1 MSFFNLWFSRPLL
14 ILFHKEALQPSPHA
28 ALDIIVSEELITSYQ
43 VISIFFYLKIISEY
57 STTSI
62 TDHFIDY
69 AQCVTFMHIINFQY
83 FWFVVGI
90 SLSSLSTIFESLFCI
105 TCALFI
111 YDSDLL
117 PYSSILYLVLRRK
130 NPNSSYLFHQCEAQP
145 THYTLYEAGSHQM
158 HNRNKK

>member
-1 MSFFNLWFSRPLL
+1 MSLFNLWFSRPFVNL
-14 ILFHKEALQPSPHA
+14 IHKEALQPSPHA
-28 ALDIIVSEELITSYQ
+28 ALDIIVSEELITSSQ

-57 STTSI
+57 SRTSI

-69 AQCVTFMHIINFQY
+69 AQCVTFRHIINFQY

-90 SLSSLSTIFESLFCI
+90 NLSSLSTIFESLFCI

-111 YDSDLL
+111 CDSELL
-117 PYSSILYLVLRRK
+117 PYSSIPYLILRRK
-130 NPNSSYLFHQCEAQP
+130 NPKSYYLFHPCEAQT